1 MRAPR
6 SSARLRA
13 LAFVVIVGDVRKRRS
28 RVRGK
33 MSLGCRMLQMLHH
46 VAVDSGGHALFSS
59 VMRNRRGS
67 GLLGVSCLTPKPAIR
82 GCGLHV
88 ASRMLHAVRCQMRN
102 ESCRPSISLKSSR
115 MVATQHARLNQCSA
129 VSCDHP
135 CAALRARQA
144 FACAADVRPCF
155 LATARLH
162 SAAGT
167 E

>member
-1 MRAPR
+1 
-6 SSARLRA
+6 
-13 LAFVVIVGDVRKRRS
+13 
-28 RVRGK
+28 
-33 MSLGCRMLQMLHH
+33 MLQH

-82 GCGLHV
+82 RCGLHV

-102 ESCRPSISLKSSR
+102 ESCRPSISLKIVSDGGN
-115 MVATQHARLNQCSA
+115 AARLIQCPA

-144 FACAADVRPCF
+144 FACAADV
-155 LATARLH
+155 
-162 SAAGT
+162 
-167 E
+167 